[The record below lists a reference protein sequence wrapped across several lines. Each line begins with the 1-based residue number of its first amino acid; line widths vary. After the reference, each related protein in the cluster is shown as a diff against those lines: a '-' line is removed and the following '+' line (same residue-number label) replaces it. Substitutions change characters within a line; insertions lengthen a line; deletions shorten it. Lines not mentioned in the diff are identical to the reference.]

1 LIYLLIL
8 FGFKYSLLSPVGLK
22 DFLMLVLMAYFLYLK
37 IKLEYFLIKKLAP
50 ILVKIL
56 KNLSIQIIMNLKKK
70 KMTLNMMILVVEI
83 ALTKTIIK
91 MIIKNS

>member
-1 LIYLLIL
+1 
-8 FGFKYSLLSPVGLK
+8 
-22 DFLMLVLMAYFLYLK
+22 
-37 IKLEYFLIKKLAP
+37 
-50 ILVKIL
+50 
-56 KNLSIQIIMNLKKK
+56 MNLKKK